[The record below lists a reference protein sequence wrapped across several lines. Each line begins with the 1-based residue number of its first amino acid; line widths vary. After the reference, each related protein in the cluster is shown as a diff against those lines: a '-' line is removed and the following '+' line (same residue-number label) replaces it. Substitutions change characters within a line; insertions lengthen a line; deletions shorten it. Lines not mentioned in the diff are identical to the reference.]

1 MPFHRPKTRNPLP
14 RRKHLAQSAAISY
27 AGGRT
32 GTGRNTEPVPLNNV
46 PSPFFLYR
54 HTPER
59 FATLARDGRF
69 QPYTGVPDGLHSLTW
84 QRQAVTK
91 EELQPRLFNI
101 LPVQSSYQ
109 HHTFTINQTCQIY
122 IDRTQPPNGD
132 RGVATC
138 RKRCR
143 PRTRCLSPTVRGTDL
158 RTSPGARGRKGHRS
172 HWGVTNMS
180 QTNMSQTC
188 LLQPTNLSTSRAS
201 VPRSSEPA
209 TTREQRSIQG
219 PHWLGGA
226 LSTVE
231 QRVANPNK
239 LRQCNLRP
247 GFVMEVSR
255 YHRRESALVRVLN
268 AIDVVKDWSNC
279 LHSPN

>member
-1 MPFHRPKTRNPLP
+1 MLIKNKQYRIHITNLRHFFC
-14 RRKHLAQSAAISY
+14 
-27 AGGRT
+27 T
-32 GTGRNTEPVPLNNV
+32 GTLRSVRSIWRCIHGLYVLITCALRCAVQFGTTPRSRKALNTSLILPQ
-46 PSPFFLYR
+46 PFGGGKGE
-54 HTPER
+54 TG

-69 QPYTGVPDGLHSLTW
+69 QPYPGVPDGLHSLTW
-84 QRQAVTK
+84 QRVRRVTK
-91 EELQPRLFNI
+91 EELQPRLFNT

-132 RGVATC
+132 RPVATC

-180 QTNMSQTC
+180 QTC
-188 LLQPTNLSTSRAS
+188 LLQPTNLSTSPAS

-226 LSTVE
+226 LSTLLTEV
-231 QRVANPNK
+231 RAN
-239 LRQCNLRP
+239 LDITI
-247 GFVMEVSR
+247 
-255 YHRRESALVRVLN
+255 RRGLAKGR
-268 AIDVVKDWSNC
+268 
-279 LHSPN
+279 